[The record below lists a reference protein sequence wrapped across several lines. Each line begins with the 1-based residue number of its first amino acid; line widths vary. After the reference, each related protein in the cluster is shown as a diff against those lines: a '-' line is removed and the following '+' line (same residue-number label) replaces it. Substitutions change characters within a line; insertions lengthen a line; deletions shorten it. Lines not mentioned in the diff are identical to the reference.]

1 MTIEHSNPQSIDD
14 LDKKIIQMLQEDGRM
29 SFKDIGDKLGKTE
42 ATIRRRVKRLVD
54 DKLITKFTVVVPNNY
69 MKVFIKIA
77 PDLKQIKETTTELL
91 KIEEITDIWRLSGEC
106 GLLVRLEVP
115 EIEQLDPL
123 VEEKLSTISGLNI
136 REVCIVTKEIK
147 TKVE

>member
-1 MTIEHSNPQSIDD
+1 MTIEHSNPQSLDD
-14 LDKKIIQMLQEDGRM
+14 LDKKIIQMLQEDGRI

-42 ATIRRRVKRLVD
+42 ATIRRRVKRLID
-54 DKLITKFTVVVPNNY
+54 DKLITKFTVIVPNNN

-77 PDLKQIKETTTELL
+77 PDLKQIKEIITDLL

-106 GLLVRLEVP
+106 GLLIRLEIP

-123 VEEKLSTISGLNI
+123 VEEKLSPIQGLNI
-136 REVCIVTKEIK
+136 KEICIVTKEIK

>member
-1 MTIEHSNPQSIDD
+1 MTIEHSNPQALDE

-42 ATIRRRVKRLVD
+42 ATIRRRVKRLID
-54 DKLITKFTVVVPNNY
+54 DKLITKFTVIVPNNN

-77 PDLKQIKETTTELL
+77 PDLKQIKEITTELL

-106 GLLVRLEVP
+106 GLLIRLEIP

-123 VEEKLSTISGLNI
+123 VEEKLSTIQGLNI